1 MAVYTQVSEAD
12 LAAFLETYDIGRVRA
27 LKGIAEGVEN
37 SNFLL
42 HTEKGDFILTLY
54 EKRVEAASLPFFLAL
69 LDHLAER
76 GINCPRPVR
85 ARSGQ
90 ALGRLSGRPAAIVTF
105 LDGVCRD
112 RPRVADCARIGE
124 ALARL
129 HQAGADFEG
138 ERANA
143 LSLAA
148 WPQLFAPLRFCAD
161 DVEPGLAAAIAAEL
175 AFLKTSWPRDLPRG
189 IIHADLFPDNVLFLG
204 EEISG
209 LIDFYFAC
217 TDDLAYDVAIC
228 LNAWCF
234 EPDGAFDIGRA
245 AALFEGYQ
253 RVRRL
258 TPEEAAAMPV
268 LARGAALRFALT
280 RLIDWLNVPA
290 GALVQP
296 KDPREYVGKLRFHQ
310 SIGDAAQ
317 LGLALR

>member
-1 MAVYTQVSEAD
+1 MAVYTEVSDAD

-42 HTEKGDFILTLY
+42 HTEKGGFILTLY
-54 EKRVEAASLPFFLAL
+54 EKRVEAENLPFFLAL

-76 GINCPRPVR
+76 GISCPRPVR

-90 ALGRLSGRPAAIVTF
+90 ALGKLSGRPAAIVTF
-105 LDGVCRD
+105 LDGVCRN
-112 RPRVADCARIGE
+112 RPGVGDCVRIGE
-124 ALARL
+124 ALAEL
-129 HQAGADFEG
+129 HRAAADFRG
-138 ERANA
+138 GRANA
-143 LSLAA
+143 LDLKA
-148 WPQLFAPLRFCAD
+148 WPQLFAPVRSRAD
-161 DVEPGLAAAIAAEL
+161 DVQPGLAAAIAAEL
-175 AFLKTSWPRDLPRG
+175 DFLKTRWPRGLPRG

-204 EEISG
+204 DEVSG

-217 TDDLAYDVAIC
+217 ADDLAYDLAIC

-234 EPDGAFDIGRA
+234 EPDGAFNIAKA

-258 TPEEAAAMPV
+258 SPEEAASMPL

-280 RLIDWLNVPA
+280 RLIDWLNVPP
-290 GALVQP
+290 GALVHP
-296 KDPREYVGKLRFHQ
+296 KDPLEYVGKLRFHQ
-310 SIGDAAQ
+310 SVGAPAQ
-317 LGLALR
+317 LGLSA